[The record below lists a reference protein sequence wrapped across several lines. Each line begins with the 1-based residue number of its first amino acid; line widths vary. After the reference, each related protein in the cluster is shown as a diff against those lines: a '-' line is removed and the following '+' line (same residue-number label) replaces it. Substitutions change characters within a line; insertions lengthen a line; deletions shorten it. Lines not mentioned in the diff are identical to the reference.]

1 MITIQSVRVTP
12 VAAPPTGFGGDAR
25 NISQGGPT
33 YANVYLQ
40 IATND
45 SRLSGSS
52 IIFTNGYGLKEM
64 CQLTEQFATRFL
76 LASDSPIRVDTL
88 HEGTNFGRLC
98 QRMLQD
104 SDYCWLGAVG
114 MSRMAIGAI
123 INGLWDLLAK
133 HQQKPAWHV
142 LAQMQPEQLIACVDF
157 EHISDALTPADALAL
172 LQNAQ
177 RGLAQRIAR
186 VYQRGLL
193 AYNTAGWSGISI
205 EQLQAQTRVMIDRR
219 WPQIKIKVGAS
230 FAQRRLQL
238 TEQDQTPNRSQLDQL
253 AKEAAD
259 DDVVRLR
266 AVFET
271 IGHYDRRHQPL
282 QIAVDSNQVFD
293 VRSAVVFIGHLG
305 KELYRLN
312 PDYKIVWFEEPTT
325 PHSAMAHLAIQHSL
339 QLAFTDYEPPLEVP
353 LSTGEQGASPVV
365 FKDLLFAN
373 LGRFE
378 HELTCSIEV
387 IQMDYSRVAGIADNL
402 AILLLAQHARQQGR
416 DVRICP
422 HTGGI
427 GLCEGMRNVQAL
439 QHALFGHT
447 NIKGTPDILEF
458 VEEPERSVHEGVFS
472 NPAIVVD
479 GHYQMGSTP
488 GVGVDYS
495 DAGLARYRLPDGSAW
510 TENDKF
516 HALAKRFMGEH

>member
-1 MITIQSVRVTP
+1 MITIESVKVTP

-25 NISQGGPT
+25 NIAQGGPT

-40 IATND
+40 LGTND
-45 SRLSGSS
+45 AQLSGSS
-52 IIFTNGYGLKEM
+52 IIFTNGHGLKEM
-64 CQLTEQFATRFL
+64 CDLTEQFATRFL
-76 LASDSPIRVDTL
+76 LDANTPVRIDTL

-98 QRMLQD
+98 QSMLQD
-104 SDYCWLGAVG
+104 SDYGWLGAVG
-114 MSRMAIGAI
+114 MSRMAIGAV
-123 INGLWDLLAK
+123 INALWDLLAK
-133 HQQKPAWHV
+133 QQQKPAWHV
-142 LAQMQPEQLIACVDF
+142 LAEMTPEQLIACIDF
-157 EHISDALTPADALAL
+157 EHISDVLAPAEALAL
-172 LQNAQ
+172 LQDAQ
-177 RGLAQRIAR
+177 TGLAERIKR

-205 EQLQAQTRVMIDRR
+205 DELQTQTRLMIDRR

-230 FAQRRLQL
+230 FAERRLKL
-238 TEQDQTPNRSQLDQL
+238 NEHAKAPSRTELDQL
-253 AKEAAD
+253 ARQAAD
-259 DDVVRLR
+259 DDLVRLQ
-266 AVFET
+266 AVFQT
-271 IGHYDRRHQPL
+271 IATYDRRHHPL

-293 VRSAVVFIGHLG
+293 TRSAVVFIGHLA

-325 PHSAMAHLAIQHSL
+325 PHSAMAHLAIQHAL
-339 QLAFTDYEPPLEVP
+339 QLAFTDYEPSLNIP

-378 HELTCSIEV
+378 HEQTCAIEV

-402 AILLLAQHARQQGR
+402 AILLLAQQARRQGR

-447 NIKGTPDILEF
+447 NAGGTPDILEF
-458 VEEPERSVHEGVFS
+458 VEEPDRSVHEGVFR

-479 GHYQMGSTP
+479 GHYQMNTTP

-495 DAGLARYRLPDGSAW
+495 DEGLALYRLPDGQAWSAN
-510 TENDKF
+510 EKYRE
-516 HALAKRFMGEH
+516 LAKRLSR

>member
-1 MITIQSVRVTP
+1 MISIESVRVTP

-25 NISQGGPT
+25 NIAQGGPT

-40 IATND
+40 LGTND
-45 SRLSGSS
+45 AQLTGSS
-52 IIFTNGYGLKEM
+52 IIFTNGHGLKQM
-64 CQLTEQFATRFL
+64 CLLTEQFAKRFL
-76 LASDSPIRVDTL
+76 LQGNAPVRVDTL
-88 HEGTNFGRLC
+88 HQGNNFGRLC
-98 QRMLQD
+98 QMMLQD

-123 INGLWDLLAK
+123 INALWDLLAK
-133 HQQKPAWHV
+133 QQQKPAWHV
-142 LAQMQPEQLIACVDF
+142 LAELTPEQLVACIDF
-157 EHISDALTPADALAL
+157 EHISDVLAPADALAL
-172 LQNAQ
+172 LQDAQ
-177 RGLAQRIAR
+177 TGLAERIER
-186 VYQRGLL
+186 VYQHGLL

-205 EQLQAQTRVMIDRR
+205 DELKTQTRLMIDRR

-230 FAQRRLQL
+230 FSQQRLSLNEQGINPSRETLDEIALQAANDDLTRL
-238 TEQDQTPNRSQLDQL
+238 T
-253 AKEAAD
+253 
-259 DDVVRLR
+259 
-266 AVFET
+266 AVFQT
-271 IGHYDRRHQPL
+271 IAEYDRRAQPL

-293 VRSAVVFIGHLG
+293 VRSAVVFISHLA
-305 KELYRLN
+305 KELYRLH

-325 PHSAMAHLAIQHSL
+325 PHSAMAHLAIEH
-339 QLAFTDYEPPLEVP
+339 QLRVAFSDCEGLSVP

-373 LGRFE
+373 LKRASDEPSGA
-378 HELTCSIEV
+378 IDV

-402 AILLLAQHARQQGR
+402 AILLLAQQARRQGR

-447 NIKGTPDILEF
+447 NRAGVADILEF
-458 VEEPERSVHEGVFS
+458 VEEPDRSVHEGVFS

-479 GHYQMGSTP
+479 GYYQMNRTA

-495 DAGLARYRLPDGSAW
+495 EAGLALYKLPDGSAW
-510 TENDKF
+510 TDSEEYRL
-516 HALAKRFMGEH
+516 LASRFCG

>member
-1 MITIQSVRVTP
+1 MITVQSVRVTP

-25 NISQGGPT
+25 NIAQGGPT

-40 IATND
+40 ITTSDHQLN
-45 SRLSGSS
+45 GSS
-52 IIFTNGYGLKEM
+52 IIFTNGHGLKEM

-76 LASDSPIRVDTL
+76 LGGDSPIRVDTL

-98 QRMLQD
+98 QMMLQD
-104 SDYCWLGAVG
+104 SDYGWLGAVG

-133 HQQKPAWHV
+133 QQQKPGWHV
-142 LAQMQPEQLIACVDF
+142 LAQMQPEQLIACIDF
-157 EHISDALTPADALAL
+157 EHISDVLAPADALAL
-172 LQNAQ
+172 LKHAQ
-177 RGLAQRIAR
+177 QGLPQRIDR

-205 EQLQAQTRVMIDRR
+205 EQLQAQTRLMIERR

-230 FAQRRLQL
+230 FAHSRAQL
-238 TEQDQTPNRSQLDQL
+238 TEQGKAASRHQLDQL
-253 AKEAAD
+253 AKAAAD
-259 DDVVRLR
+259 DDLTRLR

-271 IGHYDRRHQPL
+271 IEQHDHRHHPL

-293 VRSAVVFIGHLG
+293 IRSATVYIGHLA

-312 PDYKIVWFEEPTT
+312 PAYKIVWFEEPTT

-339 QLAFTDYEPPLEVP
+339 QLSFTDYEPPLSVP

-365 FKDLLFAN
+365 FKDSLFAN

-378 HELTCSIEV
+378 HELTCAIDV

-402 AILLLAQHARQQGR
+402 AILLLAQQARSQGR

-447 NIKGTPDILEF
+447 NNKGTPDILEF
-458 VEEPERSVHEGVFS
+458 VEEPDRSVHEGVFS
-472 NPAIVVD
+472 NPAVVVD
-479 GHYQMGSTP
+479 GYYQMDSSP
-488 GVGVDYS
+488 GVGVDYTE
-495 DAGLARYRLPDGSAW
+495 AGLARYRLPDGSAW
-510 TENDKF
+510 TDSDECRT
-516 HALAKRFMGEH
+516 LAKRLCGNA